1 MGLVERRSSVVN
13 SMWTFSWEWGVV
25 RVALELVPTSAL
37 MLGSNTSQGTV
48 EHPKDNTPR
57 AIVFLPG
64 KWFTKR
70 GPSGNA
76 RCVLITVV
84 YSLSFEA
91 V

>member
-70 GPSGNA
+70 GPSGDA
-76 RCVLITVV
+76 RCVLIKVV